1 MTTPEDRN
9 PSNSNPFDKDNGSL
23 SNSDA
28 YQGGAHEAAPEG
40 YKPTEGIQPTEGV
53 QPTEPG
59 FDSPRYEEPVY
70 PQSEGPEYPSASS
83 EIPGRPGE
91 GGAPGSA
98 APYTG
103 AAAGAPAAD
112 GAYPGGAYPGG
123 AYPEGGYPEGGY
135 PGAAPAGGA
144 PAGGGWGQPEEINKV
159 APWALGFAVVS
170 VVAMFLLGPLIV
182 PFAIVAVILGII
194 GVVKARKI
202 EFGKRRMGM
211 SVAAIIIGLFTA
223 IVMAIGAAGLYYF
236 FNDADLQ
243 ECSKLEDKEA
253 VQKCIEEKVQGT
265 LEEKTGAN

>member
-1 MTTPEDRN
+1 MTTPEGRN

-23 SNSDA
+23 NNSDA

-40 YKPTEGIQPTEGV
+40 HLPTEGV

-123 AYPEGGYPEGGY
+123 AYPEDGYPEGGY
-135 PGAAPAGGA
+135 PGAA

-170 VVAMFLLGPLIV
+170 VVAMFLLGPLVV
-182 PFAIVAVILGII
+182 PFAIVGVILGII

-211 SVAAIIIGLFTA
+211 SVAAIIIGLITA
-223 IVMAIGAAGLYYF
+223 ILMAIGAAGLYYF

-243 ECSKLEDKEA
+243 ECTKLEDKEA

>member
-40 YKPTEGIQPTEGV
+40 YKPTEGV

-123 AYPEGGYPEGGY
+123 AYPEGGYP
-135 PGAAPAGGA
+135 GAA

-170 VVAMFLLGPLIV
+170 VVAMFLLGPLVV
-182 PFAIVAVILGII
+182 PFAIVGVILGII

-211 SVAAIIIGLFTA
+211 SVAAIIIGLITA
-223 IVMAIGAAGLYYF
+223 VLMAIGAAGLYYF

-243 ECSKLEDKEA
+243 ECTKLEDKEA